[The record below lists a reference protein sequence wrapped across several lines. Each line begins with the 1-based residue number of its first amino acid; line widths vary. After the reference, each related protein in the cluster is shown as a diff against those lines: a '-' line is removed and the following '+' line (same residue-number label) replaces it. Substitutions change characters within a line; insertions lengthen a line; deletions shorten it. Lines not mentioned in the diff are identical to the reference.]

1 MAKYKSLA
9 RNKNPAKR
17 IEKPGGK
24 SVKGSILRSRECE
37 GQWV

>member
-1 MAKYKSLA
+1 MMARYKLLA

-24 SVKGSILRSRECE
+24 SVKGSI
-37 GQWV
+37 